1 MKDSTFFRALMIAAG
16 LLAAVTIA
24 ISPAFRQEAER
35 VVTELKADAGVPAGD
50 AQVSAVSTD
59 AVTSPQAVEVESA
72 NPFVIQEIIVT
83 VERPSRLPVSIITL
97 PATAL
102 TTLLRSVI
110 SPQAP

>member
-1 MKDSTFFRALMIAAG
+1 MKDRTFFRAFMIVAG
-16 LLAAVTIA
+16 MLAAVTIVV
-24 ISPAFRQEAER
+24 SPAFREEAER
-35 VVTELKADAGVPAGD
+35 VVIELKADAGVPAD
-50 AQVSAVSTD
+50 EAQVSAVSAD

-83 VERPSRLPVSIITL
+83 GERPSRLPVPVIAL